1 MIKKRLLALSVA
13 AAFLLTAC
21 QVEIVPKIDP
31 VSSGSSTSSVSETKA
46 PSNTTPSTV
55 SEESGVTA
63 ATVSEITE
71 PEMTEPVTPE
81 VIPATFTEEQ
91 LNSGYLYL
99 SGGDQFEVSKNKN
112 IITIVL
118 DAADTQYVTK
128 LLKNNPSA
136 FKSLKDFTLYTNTC
150 SVFDSTFQSFT
161 QIYSGMEALPIHK
174 VAPWNEEA
182 WGSEKAKGFYERFHK
197 AGYKMN
203 FYVDA
208 NWELRHL
215 IGKADNVAW
224 SEEPLNGRDFYFVNY
239 GFNEQISTMKLA
251 EDEYN
256 RFNVYHLWG
265 AHTPTDKDTFTEQM
279 EYLFGI
285 VNNFTDKLK
294 ELGVYDSSTIII
306 MGDHGSHDLYN
317 YPNSTPLF
325 MIKEAGKTNEKI
337 KATSAPIYF
346 ADLMSTY
353 LINAGIYN
361 EATDRELYGS
371 SIYDFNE
378 KSVRERTANYRYFD
392 GSYPYSGISP
402 LCPSYGY
409 NVIRSY
415 KYTGNSLDLLK
426 VINDREYEIN
436 WMEED
441 AA

>member
-1 MIKKRLLALSVA
+1 MIKKRLLALSVT

-21 QVEIVPKIDP
+21 QVEIVHKNDP
-31 VSSGSSTSSVSETKA
+31 VSSGSSAPSSVSETKA
-46 PSNTTPSTV
+46 PSNTTSSTVSV
-55 SEESGVTA
+55 SEESGVPTA
-63 ATVSEITE
+63 AVSEITE
-71 PEMTEPVTPE
+71 PVVTEPVTPE
-81 VIPATFTEEQ
+81 VIPTTFTEEQ

-118 DAADTQYVTK
+118 DAADTQYVTE
-128 LLKNNPSA
+128 LLKSNPSA
-136 FKSLKDFTLYTNTC
+136 FEGLKDFTLYTNTC

-161 QIYSGMEALPIHK
+161 QIYSGIETLPIHK

-215 IGKADNVAW
+215 IGKADNLAW
-224 SEEPLNGRDFYFVNY
+224 SEEPLSERDFYHVNY
-239 GFNEQISTMKLA
+239 SFNLQIDTMKLA

-265 AHTPTDKDTFTEQM
+265 AHSPTDMDTFTEQM

-285 VNNFTDKLK
+285 VNHFTDKLK
-294 ELGVYDSSTIII
+294 ELGVYDNSTIII

-325 MIKEAGKTNEKI
+325 MIKEAGKTNDEI
-337 KATSAPIYF
+337 KTTSAPIYF

-353 LINAGIYN
+353 LINAEIYN
-361 EATDRELYGS
+361 EATDKELYGS

-378 KSVRERTANYRYFD
+378 NSVRERTANYR
-392 GSYPYSGISP
+392 
-402 LCPSYGY
+402 
-409 NVIRSY
+409 
-415 KYTGNSLDLLK
+415 
-426 VINDREYEIN
+426 
-436 WMEED
+436 
-441 AA
+441 